1 MAIDD
6 GVAIREVLGH
16 QDHRFVAG
24 RVAVRMILA
33 DDIANCPSRLLGFLS
48 CRQSEF
54 AHRINDAALHRLQTV
69 ADLRQ
74 RAVEDDVHGVV
85 EIRFLRELP

>member
-1 MAIDD
+1 MAIDN

-16 QDHRFVAG
+16 QYHRFVTG
-24 RVAVRMILA
+24 RVAVRMIFA
-33 DDIANCPSRLLGFLS
+33 DDIANCPRRLFGFLP

-54 AHRINDAALHRLQTV
+54 AHRINNAALYGLQAV

-85 EIRFLRELP
+85 EIRFLRELL